1 MKSKSALPRRMGC
14 TTRLSALAQ
23 LAPGAGATAGP
34 CGPPDRTRARLPARR
49 FDRAAF
55 KVQAD
60 SRELLVAVRVAR

>member
-23 LAPGAGATAGP
+23 LAPGAGATSGP
-34 CGPPDRTRARLPARR
+34 WGAPDRTRPGLPAPR

-55 KVQAD
+55 KVRAD
-60 SRELLVAVRVAR
+60 ARELLVAVRVAR